1 MIRSKKRKTPAPSH
15 WWNGII
21 SLVGCVVPSGVVVGH
36 NLPTSGSPQVPQ
48 LPTAPRVLL
57 KAQFTPAYQPQTGE
71 PQAAAESRPVAFRTA
86 DSEPAITPTGARL
99 ITHEEAQEKAAP
111 ANNAITR
118 LGQLQ
123 VEVARQTRLG
133 TLSTFFPPRGS
144 TFSNMRFNKRM
155 GKEIQFTGPLR
166 NARSLAAPLLG

>member
-1 MIRSKKRKTPAPSH
+1 
-15 WWNGII
+15 
-21 SLVGCVVPSGVVVGH
+21 
-36 NLPTSGSPQVPQ
+36 VPQ

-155 GKEIQFTGPLR
+155 GKEIQFTGPLKER
-166 NARSLAAPLLG
+166 EKSCGAATRIESDGCCRYRDAADHASAPASGTL

>member
-15 WWNGII
+15 WWYGII
-21 SLVGCVVPSGVVVGH
+21 SLVGCVVLSGVVVGH

-111 ANNAITR
+111 ANKAIPR

-133 TLSTFFPPRGS
+133 TLSTFFPQIGS
-144 TFSNMRFNKRM
+144 TFSNMR
-155 GKEIQFTGPLR
+155 
-166 NARSLAAPLLG
+166 